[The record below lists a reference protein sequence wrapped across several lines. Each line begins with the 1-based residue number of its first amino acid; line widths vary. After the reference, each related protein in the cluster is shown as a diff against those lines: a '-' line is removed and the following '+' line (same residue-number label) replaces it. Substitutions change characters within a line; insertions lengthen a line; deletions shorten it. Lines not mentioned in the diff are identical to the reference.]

1 MANTKTTQ
9 REYFTQGIALAKAN
23 GKDELAKF
31 FESRIELLDK
41 KSSNKKPTKT
51 QTENVELK
59 NEILEVLA
67 NAEKPITVSEIIKTS
82 ESLADLSNQKVS
94 ALVKQLVDSGEVV
107 KTIEKKVSYFSVAPD
122 TDEVA

>member
-41 KSSNKKPTKT
+41 KSSSKKPTKT

-59 NEILEVLA
+59 NEILEVLT
-67 NAEKPITVSEIIKTS
+67 NADKALTVSEIIKTS

-94 ALVKQLVDSGEVV
+94 ALLKQLVDDNIVTKAV
-107 KTIEKKVSYFSVAPD
+107 DKKKSIFAVA
-122 TDEVA
+122 